1 MKLLFFSDVHGVPS
15 TLERLFEHADA
26 LQPDLMVLLG
36 YAFCWAFAFDESIHF
51 IEKRLNSKAPLAV
64 R

>member
-26 LQPDLMVLLG
+26 LKQIGRAHV
-36 YAFCWAFAFDESIHF
+36 
-51 IEKRLNSKAPLAV
+51 
-64 R
+64 